1 MDIVVLL
8 NGRFIE
14 ITEVNSIFLNGQS
27 NMSPTLE
34 EILESISAEY
44 VDQVRDGNYMK
55 ALKRMFSILK
65 LKNEEKKKQDILLDY
80 FNSPNGLIYRCKN
93 DLETM
98 YLVLDSP
105 KFDLKEVRNSL
116 QVLKETISAFPVDIS
131 LEQISKLKTKQ
142 AMKPL
147 LRKQIRL
154 LKAYINEQAKQFIQ
168 QNGI

>member
-1 MDIVVLL
+1 
-8 NGRFIE
+8 
-14 ITEVNSIFLNGQS
+14 
-27 NMSPTLE
+27 
-34 EILESISAEY
+34 
-44 VDQVRDGNYMK
+44 MK

-65 LKNEEKKKQDILLDY
+65 LKNEEIKKQDILLDY
-80 FNSPNGLIYRCKN
+80 FNSPNGLIYRSKN

-105 KFDLKEVRNSL
+105 KFNIAEIRNSL
-116 QVLKETISAFPVDIS
+116 QLLKETISAFPIDNN
-131 LEQISKLKTKQ
+131 LEQISKLKRKQ

-154 LKAYINEQAKQFIQ
+154 LKAYINEQAKQFIN